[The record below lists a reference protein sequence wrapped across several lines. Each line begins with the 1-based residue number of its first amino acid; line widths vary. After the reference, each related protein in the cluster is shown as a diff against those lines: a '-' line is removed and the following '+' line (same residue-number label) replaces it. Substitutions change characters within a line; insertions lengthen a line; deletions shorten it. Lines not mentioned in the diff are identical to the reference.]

1 MSGNV
6 MMSGW
11 VGWCIKAALIN
22 PLSVKSHLSDHGVEE
37 HLLGGIHP
45 VFAPLTPFG
54 NAGDFTTSG
63 ERKGLSWT
71 WLLTGGGHLYSMLGE
86 GVSWSS
92 VVNNAHYHHPFWS
105 KTCSQNYFHKR
116 KNHQRYIHLDN
127 CIKLPSCG
135 PHKHHRYCRKIW
147 NALSCWLLPC
157 WDVVLQAR
165 PNQYQWRIAF
175 SNTHREGRVW

>member
-1 MSGNV
+1 MSENV
-6 MMSGW
+6 VMSGW
-11 VGWCIKAALIN
+11 VGWCIKAVLIN

-45 VFAPLTPFG
+45 VFASLTPFG

-92 VVNNAHYHHPFWS
+92 VVNNAHYHHPRLVVKITFTS
-105 KTCSQNYFHKR
+105 EKTTNDIYILIILLNYHPVVPTSTTGIVGKFGMH
-116 KNHQRYIHLDN
+116 
-127 CIKLPSCG
+127 
-135 PHKHHRYCRKIW
+135 CR
-147 NALSCWLLPC
+147 AGCYLVGMLSCKPDPTNTSGGLLS
-157 WDVVLQAR
+157 VTR
-165 PNQYQWRIAF
+165 
-175 SNTHREGRVW
+175 TGKEGSGDAW